1 MILSIINLGVEA
13 NWPHVW
19 MVTLIGFG
27 LTFVLLIL
35 LVYLM
40 RLFGVIMKPRVKVPK
55 VVKNDNKME
64 IKHDEKSEVTLSANT
79 TAAIAMALHLYYDE
93 MHDEEQHVI
102 TIKNVERRYSPW
114 NSKIYGI
121 NNLVK

>member
-1 MILSIINLGVEA
+1 MILLTV

-27 LTFVLLIL
+27 LTFILLIL
-35 LVYLM
+35 LVYLL
-40 RLFGVIMKPRVKVPK
+40 RFFGMIMKPRVKVPK
-55 VVKNDNKME
+55 VV
-64 IKHDEKSEVTLSANT
+64 HGGEKSEIRYDEKVKVTLQANT

-93 MHDEEQHVI
+93 PHDEEQHVI
-102 TIKNVERRYSPW
+102 TIKKIDRRYSPW